1 MSMIR
6 LGAIPYLN
14 AKPIFYGLEA
24 GLGAER
30 FEIGYHSPAECARKL
45 ADGELDLALIPSI
58 EYARTEGGG
67 EGLWIVPDIA
77 IASEGPVASVLLL
90 AKVPLEEL
98 KVVAVDVSSRSSA
111 TLLQIL
117 CAESYGIAPE
127 TEKAEPEPAM
137 MLERYGAAMVI
148 GDPALYCAEKVVVR
162 RDLGADW
169 SELTGHP
176 FVYAFLAGR
185 ESAIGAEDVA
195 VLRDSLRQG
204 LLSIHKIAAN
214 HPTPLQDG
222 TELNENYL
230 RENMRYSFSDKEL
243 TGLKLFYIK
252 AWEHG
257 LIDGVPRIRFYEG

>member
-45 ADGELDLALIPSI
+45 ADGELDLALIPSDG
-58 EYARTEGGG
+58 EGGG
-67 EGLWIVPDIA
+67 GGGGGGLRIVPDIA
-77 IASEGPVASVLLL
+77 IASGGPVASVLLL
-90 AKVPLEEL
+90 ARLPLEEV
-98 KVVAVDVSSRSSA
+98 KRVAVDAGSRSSA
-111 TLLQIL
+111 ALLQIL

-127 TEKAEPEPAM
+127 TESAEPEPAA
-137 MLERYGAAMVI
+137 MLEHCGAALVI
-148 GDPALYCAEKVVVR
+148 GDPALYCAEKVEVR

-185 ESAIGAEDVA
+185 EGAVGAEDVA
-195 VLRDSLRQG
+195 ALRESLRQG
-204 LLSIHKIAAN
+204 MLSVRKIAAN

-230 RENMRYSFSDKEL
+230 LENIRYGFGEGEL

-257 LIDGVPRIRFYEG
+257 LLDGVPRIRFYEG